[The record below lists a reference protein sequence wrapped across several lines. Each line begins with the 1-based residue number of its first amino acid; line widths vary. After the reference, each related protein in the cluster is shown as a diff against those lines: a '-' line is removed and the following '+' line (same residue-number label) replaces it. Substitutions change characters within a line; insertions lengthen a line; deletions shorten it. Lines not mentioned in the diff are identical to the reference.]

1 MKLSQPT
8 ADIFIP
14 DATPIAAAFAR
25 TTHLA
30 IGAHQD
36 DLEFMALNGIL
47 ECYQKTDRWF
57 TGITVTDGRGSS
69 RIQEYA
75 GYTDD
80 QIQAVRRHEQ
90 RKAAF
95 VGEYAAAVQL
105 DFPSSAV
112 KTPKSDP
119 VVADLQQL
127 LRLMHPKVLYT
138 HNLADKHDTH
148 IGVVMAVIETLRQL
162 PPAHHP
168 EKLYGC
174 EVWRNLDW
182 MIDEDKTLLDC
193 SPRENLST
201 ALMGIFD
208 SQISGGK
215 RYDLATLGRK
225 RANAT
230 YLASHHSDQ
239 ARMLEY
245 VMDLT
250 PLIRDPKADPVQYVQ
265 QHIERFKQ
273 DVTGRIQR
281 RLNGAP

>member
-8 ADIFIP
+8 ADVFVP
-14 DATPIAAAFAR
+14 DQVPLDQALAR

-36 DLEFMALNGIL
+36 DLEFMALHGIL
-47 ECYQKTDRWF
+47 ECYQRTDRWF
-57 TGITVTDGRGSS
+57 TGVTVTDGRGSS

-75 GYTDD
+75 SYSDD

-95 VGEYAAAVQL
+95 VGEYAAAIQL

-112 KTPKSDP
+112 KTPDSGR
-119 VVADLQQL
+119 VVADLREIL
-127 LRLMHPKVLYT
+127 SRVHPQVIYT

-148 IGVVMAVIETLRQL
+148 IGVVMAVIEALRTL
-162 PPAHHP
+162 PPTQHP
-168 EKLYGC
+168 QKLYGC
-174 EVWRNLDW
+174 EVWRDLDW
-182 MIDEDKTLLDC
+182 MVDEDKVLLNC
-193 SPRENLST
+193 SPRENLSA

-230 YLASHHSDQ
+230 YLASHHSDN
-239 ARMLEY
+239 AKMLEY

-250 PLIRDPKADPVQYVQ
+250 PLIQDPQADPVAFIQK
-265 QHIERFKQ
+265 HLDRFSK
-273 DVTGRIQR
+273 DVTTRIRR
-281 RLNGAP
+281 RLPA

>member
-1 MKLSQPT
+1 MKLSQPS
-8 ADIFIP
+8 ADIFVP
-14 DATPIAAAFAR
+14 DQLPLDQALAR

-36 DLEFMALNGIL
+36 DLEFMALHGIL
-47 ECYQKTDRWF
+47 ECYQRSDRWF
-57 TGITVTDGRGSS
+57 TGVTVTDGRGSS
-69 RIQEYA
+69 RILDYA
-75 GYTDD
+75 NYTDD

-95 VGEYAAAVQL
+95 VGEYAAAIQL

-112 KTPKSDP
+112 KTANAQP
-119 VVADLQQL
+119 VVADLKEILTRVNPQII
-127 LRLMHPKVLYT
+127 YT

-148 IGVVMAVIETLRQL
+148 IGVVMSVIEALREL
-162 PPAHHP
+162 PASRHP
-168 EKLYGC
+168 QKLYGC
-174 EVWRNLDW
+174 EVWRDLDW
-182 MIDEDKTLLDC
+182 MVDEDKVLLNC
-193 SPRENLST
+193 SSRENLSA

-230 YLASHHSDQ
+230 YLASHHSDN
-239 ARMLEY
+239 AKMLEY

-250 PLIRDPKADPVQYVQ
+250 PLIRDPHADPVAFIRK
-265 QHIERFKQ
+265 HLERFSQ
-273 DVTGRIQR
+273 DVTARIR
-281 RLNGAP
+281 KRLPG

>member
-8 ADIFIP
+8 ADVFIP
-14 DATPIAAAFAR
+14 DQLPLDQALAR

-36 DLEFMALNGIL
+36 DLEFMALHGIL
-47 ECYQKTDRWF
+47 ECYQRSDRWF
-57 TGITVTDGRGSS
+57 TGVTVTDGRGSS
-69 RIQEYA
+69 RIMDYA
-75 GYTDD
+75 NYTDD

-95 VGEYAAAVQL
+95 VGEYAAAIQL
-105 DFPSSAV
+105 DFPSAAV
-112 KTPKSDP
+112 KTPDSGR
-119 VVADLQQL
+119 VVGDLKEILSQVRPQI
-127 LRLMHPKVLYT
+127 LYT

-148 IGVVMAVIETLRQL
+148 IGVVMAVIEALRSL
-162 PPAHHP
+162 PATQHP
-168 EKLYGC
+168 KKLYGC
-174 EVWRNLDW
+174 EVWRDLDW
-182 MIDEDKTLLDC
+182 MVDEDKVLLNC
-193 SPRENLST
+193 SPRENLSA

-230 YLASHHSDQ
+230 YLASHHSDN
-239 ARMLEY
+239 AKMLEY

-250 PLIRDPKADPVQYVQ
+250 PLIQDTQADPVAFVQ
-265 QHIERFKQ
+265 RHLEKFSN
-273 DVTGRIQR
+273 DVMSRIKR
-281 RLNGAP
+281 RLPA